1 MYFNP
6 RVHEWCL
13 PEMPPIESALTEEE
27 IEQRL
32 ATLAHD
38 QARRHTVGAASRA
51 WIQKWHGWERCA
63 GDYLAMYREVMERR
77 GAASSGSGAFISQ
90 GAAAGA

>member
-1 MYFNP
+1 
-6 RVHEWCL
+6 
-13 PEMPPIESALTEEE
+13 MPPIERALTEEQ

-32 ATLAHD
+32 TTLAHD
-38 QARRHTVGAASRA
+38 PARRQAVGAASRA

-63 GDYLAMYREVMERR
+63 GDYQAMYREVMERR
-77 GAASSGSGAFISQ
+77 GAARTDGGAFISQ